1 MLMIDA
7 VAGIAFLIFRW
18 LAKIGLRLANTD
30 NFLKTLS
37 ITISMMRLSLRVRML
52 SADID
57 NVETAFT
64 ETIADQ
70 VKVMGVI

>member
-1 MLMIDA
+1 
-7 VAGIAFLIFRW
+7 
-18 LAKIGLRLANTD
+18 
-30 NFLKTLS
+30 
-37 ITISMMRLSLRVRML
+37 MMRLSLRVRML